1 MTALSRRLFL
11 IAFAGFVLSILF
23 SIAGTLLIE
32 FAPQQAATALAWI
45 AVNLGL
51 SLLDMVKG
59 STWVYMALMPLLTFL
74 LYLPALGM
82 RRSVL
87 FFLWASAI
95 GATAE
100 LVGTQTGFPFGAY
113 TYTELL
119 GAKIAGHVPWFIPPS
134 WYAMALLS
142 YDLARRVAPAAWG
155 TVALTAVFMTLW
167 DVGLDPAMTAGA
179 HSGWTFW
186 WYEGGGVYFGMPL
199 VNWAGWLLTSAVI
212 AAGFHWLL
220 GGMVYRAEW
229 APALYSV
236 NVLFPVFICFA
247 YGAALAGVLGL
258 VALAIPLALVARTG
272 SPLWP
277 RRPPVSAVPAA
288 PARSEPVAA

>member
-1 MTALSRRLFL
+1 MSASPLLIRRLFL

-23 SIAGTLLIE
+23 SVAGTLLLSA
-32 FAPQQAATALAWI
+32 APQQAAQALRWI
-45 AVNLGL
+45 AMNLGL
-51 SLLDMVKG
+51 GLVDLVKG

-74 LYLPALGM
+74 LYLPVLGM
-82 RRSVL
+82 KRSVL
-87 FFLWASAI
+87 FFLWASVI

-100 LVGTQTGFPFGAY
+100 LVGTQTGFPFGHYAY
-113 TYTELL
+113 TDLL
-119 GAKIAGHVPWFIPPS
+119 GAQIAGHVPWFIPPS

-142 YDLARRVAPAAWG
+142 YDLAGRLRLSMWGRIFTTAA
-155 TVALTAVFMTLW
+155 FMVLW
-167 DVGLDPAMTAGA
+167 DVALDPAMTAGA

-186 WYEGGGVYFGMPL
+186 SYEGGGIFFGMPL

-212 AAGFHWLL
+212 AWGFEKLL
-220 GGMVYRAEW
+220 GGMDYAAEW
-229 APALYSV
+229 APALYAV

-258 VALAIPLALVARTG
+258 LALAVPLVLVRRAG

-277 RRPPVSAVPAA
+277 RKP
-288 PARSEPVAA
+288 PVAAAV